1 MSWHDERMTG
11 AVTDR
16 TVFRTCPLCEAT
28 CGLEITI
35 RDGNVARIR
44 GDRDDVFSSGFIC
57 PKGSSLKHLHEDP
70 DRLRKPVVRRGVDA
84 DGAPV
89 FVEVEWDEA
98 WQVVDEKL
106 SAVRTAHGTESV
118 GIYLGN
124 PAAHL
129 LSASTHLRQMIKAVG
144 SHNRFSASTVDQM
157 PRHVASGHLYGG
169 GVIIPIPDIERTDLL
184 VMFGANPFESNGS
197 ICTAPGFPDRIDAM
211 RERGVRVVVI
221 DPRRTKTAEHSD
233 QHIAVKPG
241 TDAVLLAAMIS
252 HLFASGLVDAGDVAG
267 IVDGLDE
274 LPGLLE
280 AFTPDAAAPITG
292 VGADTIRGLAEEIAN
307 SESAAIY
314 GRIGTCTVEF
324 GTLTT
329 WLLDV
334 LSIVT
339 GNLDRV
345 GGSMFPSPATE
356 RVRAPREGRE
366 YKIGR
371 FESRVHGRPE
381 VQGEFPVADLP
392 DEILTSGKGQLR
404 MMVTFAGNPVL
415 SCPDG
420 ARMDE
425 AFADLEAMIS
435 FDIYINETTRHAD
448 VILPPPGSLE
458 KSHYDIS
465 FYGFGVHNI
474 ANYSPAVFEGD
485 GPSEDDILAKFT
497 MIASGMGTDVDPSA
511 VHDQMV
517 RGLLES
523 EVRSDASPVAGRD
536 VDELIGMVYGHTGS
550 DRVLDATLRTGP
562 YGDGF
567 GADPD
572 GLSITKLLD
581 NPHGVDL
588 GPLVPRL
595 PGILRSPTGR
605 INLWAG
611 PFAAELERLLVR
623 QQEWAADDRLKLV
636 SRRHLRS
643 NNSWMHNLEVLV
655 KGRPRCTLQIH
666 PDDARRLGLAEG
678 GEAEI
683 KSKVGKVVAPVE
695 ITDLVMAGVVSLP
708 HGWGHSLPGTRME
721 VARRYSGVNSN
732 LLTDPEIIDPMSGN
746 AVLNAIPVEVS
757 AV

>member
-1 MSWHDERMTG
+1 MTDT
-11 AVTDR
+11 ASDR

-70 DRLRKPVVRRGVDA
+70 DRLRKPVVKRGVDA

-89 FVEVEWDEA
+89 FEEVEWEEA
-98 WQVVDEKL
+98 WQVVEEKL
-106 SAVRTAHGTESV
+106 TAVREAHGTESV

-129 LSASTHLRQMIKAVG
+129 LSASTHLRQMIKAIG
-144 SHNRFSASTVDQM
+144 SHSRFSASTVDQM

-169 GVIIPIPDIERTDLL
+169 GLVIPIPDIERTDLL

-211 RERGVRVVVI
+211 REQGARVIVI
-221 DPRRTKTAEHSD
+221 DPRRTRTADHSD
-233 QHIAVKPG
+233 QHIAVRPG
-241 TDAVLLAAMIS
+241 TDAALLAAMIS
-252 HLFASGLVDAGDVAG
+252 HLFSAGLAEPAHLEGL
-267 IVDGLDE
+267 VDGLDQ

-280 AFTPDAAAPITG
+280 RFTPDSVAEVTG
-292 VGADTIRGLAEEIAN
+292 VDAATIRELAEEIAAAD
-307 SESAAIY
+307 SAAIY

-334 LSIVT
+334 LTIVT
-339 GNLDRV
+339 GNLDRP
-345 GGSMFPSPATE
+345 GGSMFPSPAHE
-356 RVRAPREGRE
+356 RVRAQQEGRE
-366 YKIGR
+366 YKVGR
-371 FESRVHGRPE
+371 FQSRVNNRPE

-392 DEILTSGKGQLR
+392 DEILTPGEGRLR

-420 ARMDE
+420 QRMDE

-465 FYGFGVHNI
+465 FYGFGVRNI
-474 ANYSPAVFEGD
+474 SNYSPPVFETD

-497 MIASGMGTDVDPSA
+497 LIAMGMGADADPA
-511 VHDQMV
+511 VVHDQML
-517 RGLLES
+517 RGMLES
-523 EVRSDASPVAGRD
+523 EVRNETSPVSGRD
-536 VDELIGMVYGHTGS
+536 VDELIDMVDGPTGS
-550 DRVLDATLRTGP
+550 DRVLDAMLRTGP

-572 GLSITKLLD
+572 GLSISKLLD
-581 NPHGVDL
+581 NPHGIDL

-595 PGILRSPTGR
+595 PGNLRSPSGR

-611 PFAAELERLLVR
+611 PFAADLDRLAVSMG
-623 QQEWAADDRLKLV
+623 EWANDDRMRLV
-636 SRRHLRS
+636 GRRHVRS

-655 KGRPRCTLQIH
+655 KGKERCTLQVH
-666 PDDARRLGLAEG
+666 PADAGRLGLTDG
-678 GEAEI
+678 GDAEI
-683 KSKVGKVVAPVE
+683 RSRVGKVVAPVE
-695 ITDLVMAGVVSLP
+695 VTDLVMTGVVSLP
-708 HGWGHSLPGTRME
+708 HGWGHSLPGTRLE
-721 VARRYSGVNSN
+721 VAGRYAGVNSN
-732 LLTDPEIIDPMSGN
+732 LLTDPEAIDPLSGN
-746 AVLNAIPVEVS
+746 AVLNAIPVEIS
-757 AV
+757 PA

>member
-1 MSWHDERMTG
+1 MTD
-11 AVTDR
+11 ASTDR

-70 DRLRKPVVRRGVDA
+70 DRLRKPVVRRGVDS

-89 FVEVEWDEA
+89 FEEVDWDEA

-106 SAVRTAHGTESV
+106 TSVRAAHGTESV

-129 LSASTHLRQMIKAVG
+129 LSASTHLRQMIKALG
-144 SHNRFSASTVDQM
+144 GHTRFSASTVDQM

-169 GVIIPIPDIERTDLL
+169 GLIIPIPDIERTDLL
-184 VMFGANPFESNGS
+184 VMLGANPFESNGS

-211 RERGVRVVVI
+211 RERGARVVVI
-221 DPRRTKTAEHSD
+221 DPRRTRTADHAD
-233 QHIAVKPG
+233 QHIAVRPG
-241 TDAVLLAAMIS
+241 TDAALLAAMIN
-252 HLFASGLVDAGDVAG
+252 HLFTAGLADAAHLDGLVDG
-267 IVDGLDE
+267 IDQ
-274 LPGLLE
+274 LPVLLE
-280 AFTPDAAAPITG
+280 GFTPESVAAVTGVDAATTRA
-292 VGADTIRGLAEEIAN
+292 LAEEIARAD
-307 SESAAIY
+307 SAAIY

-334 LSIVT
+334 LTIIT
-339 GNLDRV
+339 GNLDRP
-345 GGSMFPSPATE
+345 GGSMFPSPAHE
-356 RVRAPREGRE
+356 RVRAEQAGRE

-371 FESRVHGRPE
+371 FRSRVHDRPE

-392 DEILTSGKGQLR
+392 DEILSPGEGQLR

-420 ARMDE
+420 QRMDQ
-425 AFADLEAMIS
+425 AFSDLEAMVS

-465 FYGFGVHNI
+465 FYGFGVRNI
-474 ANYSPAVFEGD
+474 SNYSPAVFDTD

-497 MIASGMGTDVDPSA
+497 LIAMGMGVDADPSV
-511 VHDQMV
+511 VHDQML
-517 RGLLES
+517 RGLLEG
-523 EVRSDASPVAGRD
+523 EVRNEASPVSGRD
-536 VDELIGMVYGHTGS
+536 VDELIGMVDGPTGS
-550 DRVLDATLRTGP
+550 DRVLDAMLRTGP

-567 GADPD
+567 GSNPD
-572 GLSITKLLD
+572 GLSISKLIE
-581 NPHGVDL
+581 NPHGIDL

-595 PGILRSPTGR
+595 PGNLRSPSGR

-611 PFAAELERLLVR
+611 PFAADLDRLAARV
-623 QQEWAADDRLKLV
+623 EEMAADDRMHLV
-636 SRRHLRS
+636 GRRHVRS

-655 KGRPRCTLQIH
+655 KGKERCTLQVH
-666 PDDARRLGLAEG
+666 PADADRLGLSDG
-678 GEAEI
+678 GDAEI
-683 KSKVGKVVAPVE
+683 RSRVGKVVAPVE
-695 ITDLVMAGVVSLP
+695 VTDLVMAGVVSLP
-708 HGWGHSLPGTRME
+708 HGWGHSLPGAQLE
-721 VARRYSGVNSN
+721 VAGRYAGVNSN
-732 LLTDPEIIDPMSGN
+732 LLTDPEAIDPLSGN

-757 AV
+757 PA